1 MPKRVVPADR
11 GPSREVRCIAV
22 LALLFLLAS
31 CDSITGVFRSAS
43 LEVTAYGEIG
53 NPKGL
58 AGLEIQVGNRVFTA
72 ADLPSARFE
81 WPNAARCTSRLRC
94 ARRGS
99 SRPRVA
105 GRGRLSLMS
114 SGSSKSSVQIY
125 PSGAPPGHPPT
136 NLHTPNPDCY
146 WFWCSKVWR
155 WELKEGTAQPRGRG
169 GLDHALA
176 RPSRRVRGS
185 LLTSR
190 SNQTTALP
198 IVPSPVTLRCPSR

>member
-1 MPKRVVPADR
+1 MN
-11 GPSREVRCIAV
+11 GRCIAV

-43 LEVTAYGEIG
+43 LEVTADGDVG

-81 WPNAARCTSRLRC
+81 VAERGTMHFAVTLRQEGIVAAE
-94 ARRGS
+94 G
-99 SRPRVA
+99 
-105 GRGRLSLMS
+105 
-114 SGSSKSSVQIY
+114 SGSWALEPDVEWELEFERAIY

-155 WELKEGTAQPRGRG
+155 WELKEG
-169 GLDHALA
+169 LLNHEDEALWITLW
-176 RPSRRVRGS
+176 RVHPDECVD
-185 LLTSR
+185 L
-190 SNQTTALP
+190 
-198 IVPSPVTLRCPSR
+198 C